1 MDLRVYTKEDVW
13 QPEGMISVLKP
24 DIIDIHPVTSE
35 DEDHQVWLEDA
46 EVLSDGNRNLLMQQ
60 CALATIWQRGLDPL
74 EPDDGIRWAESLLGE
89 VSAVALMQDIEYA
102 VEDETTAVRV
112 TFSTITGAD
121 GVPYLTYTLKEAVR

>member
-13 QPEGMISVLKP
+13 QPEGLISVLKP

-46 EVLSDGNRNLLMQQ
+46 EVLSDGNRNLTMQQ

-74 EPDDGIRWAESLLGE
+74 EPDDGIRWAQALLGE

-112 TFSTITGAD
+112 VFSTMTDAD
-121 GVPYLTYTLKEAVR
+121 GNPYLTYTLKEAV